1 MRRTTTDGTTV
12 VRETTTVD
20 QETQRTQAVGAR
32 PAPSLAR
39 AGGSMAIATV
49 VSRASGLL
57 SKLLL
62 ITIVGV
68 DVLNDSYQVA
78 TTLPTM
84 INELLL
90 GGVLTSVAIPLLV
103 RAETEDE
110 DRGESYAQWMVTMA
124 AVLLGAG
131 TVVAIACA
139 PLLTDLF
146 VSSDTD
152 ANPEL
157 VTAFAYLVLPGIVF
171 YGLSALLSAILN
183 TRNVFGLPTW
193 APVLNNVV
201 VIATLGVYWLMPG
214 EISLDPVR
222 MGEPKLLVLGLG
234 TMLGVALQAMVL
246 LPAMKRTGFR
256 FRWRWGWDRR
266 LAEFGGLAFW
276 VLLYVG
282 LGFASMV
289 VLTRVATHDPG
300 AITAYNMQWLIAQ
313 VPYGVLGV
321 SLLTALMPKMSRA
334 AATNDTGGLVGDL
347 SFGNRM
353 SSILL
358 MPFSALLTVAGVS
371 IGLAVFA
378 HGASGIEGGEA
389 IGTAL
394 ALSAFGLV
402 PYAITL
408 LQLRVFYAM
417 KDARTP
423 TLIQAVIVVVR
434 IGLLYAFLAIS
445 PPDKLA
451 VGVSIAMSLSFV
463 VGALVGQVWL
473 RLRLGRLRTGY
484 TAWTICLTVVASAIA
499 FGAATGLAWLVV
511 HLLGFESRVANAW
524 VEVVIQTVVGLPL
537 SFLLLALFRVPEV
550 KPAIGKISRLV
561 GRR

>member
-1 MRRTTTDGTTV
+1 MA
-12 VRETTTVD
+12 
-20 QETQRTQAVGAR
+20 QEQQQQG
-32 PAPSLAR
+32 PSLAR
-39 AGGSMAIATV
+39 ASGSMAIATI

-62 ITIVGV
+62 ITIIGV
-68 DVLNDSYQVA
+68 DVLSDSYQVA

-103 RAETEDE
+103 RAEKEDG
-110 DRGESYAQWMVTMA
+110 DGGESYAQWMITMS
-124 AVLLGAG
+124 AVVLGIG
-131 TVVAIACA
+131 TVVAVACA
-139 PLLTDLF
+139 PLLTAMF
-146 VSSDTD
+146 IGSSQ
-152 ANPEL
+152 ANPAL

-171 YGLSALLSAILN
+171 YGLSAMLGAILN
-183 TRNVFGLPTW
+183 TRHVFGLPTW

-201 VIATLGVYWLMPG
+201 VIVTLGVYWLMPG
-214 EISLDPVR
+214 EVSLDPVR

-234 TMLGVALQAMVL
+234 TMLGVGVQAAVL
-246 LPAMKRTGFR
+246 LPALRRTGFR

-266 LAEFGGLAFW
+266 LSEFGGLAFW
-276 VLLYVG
+276 VLLYVA
-282 LGFASMV
+282 LGFVSMM
-289 VLTRVATHDPG
+289 VLTRVATHDDG

-334 AATNDTGGLVGDL
+334 AAADDKDSLVGDL

-353 SSILL
+353 SAILL
-358 MPFSALLTVAGVS
+358 MPFSALMTVAGVS
-371 IGLAVFA
+371 IGLALFSF
-378 HGASGIEGGEA
+378 GASGNDGGEA

-434 IGLLYAFLAIS
+434 IALLYGFLAFS
-445 PPDKLA
+445 PPGKLA

-473 RLRLGRLRTGY
+473 RFRLGRLRTGY

-499 FGAATGLAWLVV
+499 FGAATGLAWLAVRVV
-511 HLLGFESRVANAW
+511 GIESRFVGAW
-524 VEVVIQTVVGLPL
+524 VEVLIQTIVGLPL

-550 KPAIGKISRLV
+550 KPAVAKISRLV

>member
-1 MRRTTTDGTTV
+1 MSGTSTV
-12 VRETTTVD
+12 A
-20 QETQRTQAVGAR
+20 QEQQQQG
-32 PAPSLAR
+32 PSLAR
-39 AGGSMAIATV
+39 ASGSMAIATI

-62 ITIVGV
+62 ITILGIN
-68 DVLNDSYQVA
+68 VLSDSYNVA
-78 TTLPTM
+78 STLPTM

-103 RAETEDE
+103 RAEKEDE
-110 DRGESYAQWMVTMA
+110 DGGESYAQWMITMS
-124 AVLLGAG
+124 AVVLGIG
-131 TVVAIACA
+131 TVIAVACA
-139 PLLTDLF
+139 PLLTAMF
-146 VSSDTD
+146 IGSSK

-171 YGLSALLSAILN
+171 YGLSALLGAILN
-183 TRNVFGLPTW
+183 TRHVFGLPTW
-193 APVLNNVV
+193 APVLNNLV
-201 VIATLGVYWLMPG
+201 VIVTLGVYWLMPG

-234 TMLGVALQAMVL
+234 TMLGVGVQAAVL
-246 LPAMKRTGFR
+246 LPALRRTGFKL
-256 FRWRWGWDRR
+256 RWRWGWDRR
-266 LAEFGGLAFW
+266 LSEFGGLAFW
-276 VLLYVG
+276 VLLYVA
-282 LGFASMV
+282 LGFVSMM
-289 VLTRVATHDPG
+289 VLTRVATHDDG
-300 AITAYNMQWLIAQ
+300 AITAYNMQWLVAQ

-334 AATNDTGGLVGDL
+334 AAAHDNDALVGDL

-353 SSILL
+353 SAILL
-358 MPFSALLTVAGVS
+358 MPFSALLTVSGVS
-371 IGLAVFA
+371 IGLAVFSFGEA
-378 HGASGIEGGEA
+378 GPGGEA

-402 PYAITL
+402 PYAMTL

-423 TLIQAVIVVVR
+423 TLIQAIIVVVR
-434 IGLLYAFLAIS
+434 IALLYGFLAFS
-445 PPDKLA
+445 PPGKLA

-463 VGALVGQVWL
+463 VGAVVGQVWL
-473 RLRLGRLRTGY
+473 RVRLGRLRTGY

-499 FGAATGLAWLVV
+499 FGAATGLAWLAVRF
-511 HLLGFESRVANAW
+511 LGIESRFVGAW
-524 VEVVIQTVVGLPL
+524 VEIVIQAVVGLPL

-550 KPAIGKISRLV
+550 KPAVAKISRLV

>member
-1 MRRTTTDGTTV
+1 MSG
-12 VRETTTVD
+12 TTTVT
-20 QETQRTQAVGAR
+20 QEQPQG
-32 PAPSLAR
+32 PSLAR
-39 AGGSMAIATV
+39 ASGSMAVATI

-62 ITIVGV
+62 IAIVGV

-103 RAETEDE
+103 RAEKEDG
-110 DRGESYAQWMVTMA
+110 DRGESYAQWMITMS
-124 AVLLGAG
+124 AVVLGIG
-131 TVVAIACA
+131 TIIAIACA
-139 PLLTDLF
+139 PLLTALF
-146 VSSDTD
+146 IDSSD
-152 ANPEL
+152 AKPEL

-171 YGLSALLSAILN
+171 YGLSALIGAILN
-183 TRNVFGLPTW
+183 TRHVFGLPTW
-193 APVLNNVV
+193 APVLNNLV
-201 VIATLGVYWLMPG
+201 VIATLVVYWLMPG

-222 MGEPKLLVLGLG
+222 MGQPKLLVLGLG
-234 TMLGVALQAMVL
+234 TMLGVALQASVL
-246 LPAMKRTGFR
+246 VPALRRTGFR

-266 LAEFGGLAFW
+266 LSEFGGLAFW
-276 VLLYVG
+276 VLLYVA
-282 LGFASMV
+282 LGFVSMV
-289 VLTRVATHDPG
+289 VLTKVATHDRG
-300 AITAYNMQWLIAQ
+300 AITVYNMQWLIAQ

-334 AATNDTGGLVGDL
+334 AAAHDTGALVGDL
-347 SFGNRM
+347 AFGNRM
-353 SSILL
+353 SAILL
-358 MPFSALLTVAGVS
+358 MPFSALMTVSGVS
-371 IGLAVFA
+371 IGLALFSFGKSDV
-378 HGASGIEGGEA
+378 GGGEE

-408 LQLRVFYAM
+408 LQLRVFYAL

-423 TLIQAVIVVVR
+423 TIIQGIIVVVR
-434 IGLLYAFLAIS
+434 IALLYGFLAIA

-451 VGVSIAMSLSFV
+451 VGVSVAMSLSFV
-463 VGALVGQVWL
+463 VGALVGQLWL
-473 RLRLGRLRTGY
+473 RIRLGRLRTGY

-499 FGAATGLAWLVV
+499 FAAATGLAWLAVRV
-511 HLLGFESRVANAW
+511 LGIESRVAGAW
-524 VEVVIQTVVGLPL
+524 VEVVVQAIVGLPL

>member
-1 MRRTTTDGTTV
+1 MSG
-12 VRETTTVD
+12 TTTVT
-20 QETQRTQAVGAR
+20 QEQQPQG
-32 PAPSLAR
+32 PSLAR
-39 AGGSMAIATV
+39 ASGSMAVATI

-62 ITIVGV
+62 ITIIGV

-103 RAETEDE
+103 RAEKEDG
-110 DRGESYAQWMVTMA
+110 DGGEAYAQWMITMS
-124 AVLLGAG
+124 AVVLGIG
-131 TVVAIACA
+131 TVIAVACA
-139 PLLTDLF
+139 PLLTALF
-146 VSSDTD
+146 IDSSN
-152 ANPEL
+152 AKPEL

-171 YGLSALLSAILN
+171 YGLSALISAVLN
-183 TRNVFGLPTW
+183 TRHVFGLPTW
-193 APVLNNVV
+193 APVLNNLV
-201 VIATLGVYWLMPG
+201 VIVTLVVYWLVPG
-214 EISLDPVR
+214 EISIDPVR

-234 TMLGVALQAMVL
+234 TMLGVALQASVL
-246 LPAMKRTGFR
+246 VPALRRTGFR

-266 LAEFGGLAFW
+266 LSEFGGLAFW
-276 VLLYVG
+276 VLLYVA
-282 LGFASMV
+282 LGFVSMV
-289 VLTRVATHDPG
+289 VLTKVATHDRG
-300 AITAYNMQWLIAQ
+300 AITVYNMQWLIAQ

-334 AATNDTGGLVGDL
+334 AAADDKDGLVGDL
-347 SFGNRM
+347 SLGNRM

-358 MPFSALLTVAGVS
+358 MPFSALMTVAGIP
-371 IGLAVFA
+371 IGLALFSF
-378 HGASGIEGGEA
+378 GNSGVEGGEK

-408 LQLRVFYAM
+408 LQLRVFYAL

-423 TLIQAVIVVVR
+423 TIIQAIIVVVR
-434 IGLLYAFLAIS
+434 IGLLYGFLAVS

-463 VGALVGQVWL
+463 VGALVGQLWL
-473 RLRLGRLRTGY
+473 RFRLGRLRTGY

-499 FGAATGLAWLVV
+499 FGAATGLAWLAVR
-511 HLLGFESRVANAW
+511 LLGIESRVVGAW
-524 VEVVIQTVVGLPL
+524 VEVVIQAVVGLPL

-550 KPAIGKISRLV
+550 KPAIAKISRLV

>member
-1 MRRTTTDGTTV
+1 
-12 VRETTTVD
+12 VD
-20 QETQRTQAVGAR
+20 QPTVQTQSV
-32 PAPSLAR
+32 AR
-39 AGGSMAIATV
+39 ASGSMAIATV

-57 SKLLL
+57 SKVLL
-62 ITIVGV
+62 IGIIGQ
-68 DVLNDSYQVA
+68 DVLNDSYQAA

-103 RAETEDE
+103 RAEKEDG
-110 DRGESYAQWMVTMA
+110 DRGESYAQWMITMS
-124 AVLLGAG
+124 AVLLGIG
-131 TVVAIACA
+131 TLIAVACA

-146 VSSDTD
+146 ISDSPE
-152 ANPEL
+152 ANPAL

-171 YGLSALLSAILN
+171 YGLTALIGAVLN

-193 APVLNNVV
+193 APVMNNVV
-201 VIATLGVYWLMPG
+201 VIITLLVYAVVPG

-222 MGEPKLLVLGLG
+222 MGDTKLLVLGLG
-234 TMLGVALQAMVL
+234 TMLGVAVQALVL
-246 LPAMKRTGFR
+246 VPALRRTGFR

-266 LAEFGGLAFW
+266 LAEFGDLAFW

-289 VLTRVATHDPG
+289 VLTRVATESEG
-300 AITAYNMQWLIAQ
+300 ALVAYNYQWLIAQ

-334 AATNDTGGLVGDL
+334 AAANDTDALVGDL

-353 SSILL
+353 SAILL
-358 MPFSALLTVAGVS
+358 MPFSALMTVAGVS
-371 IGLAVFA
+371 IGIAGFGWGL
-378 HGASGIEGGEA
+378 SGVEGGTA

-423 TLIQAVIVVVR
+423 TLIQAIIVAAR
-434 IGLLYAFLAIS
+434 IALLYTFLAIS

-463 VGALVGQVWL
+463 VGCVVGQVWL
-473 RLRLGRLRTGY
+473 RVRLGRLRTGY
-484 TAWTICLTVVASAIA
+484 TLWTVCLTVVASAL
-499 FGAATGLAWLVV
+499 GLAVAYGVTRAVLAVFGVESQVV
-511 HLLGFESRVANAW
+511 SAW
-524 VEVVIQTVVGLPL
+524 VEAVLLTVLGLPL
-537 SFLLLALFRVPEV
+537 SFGLLALFRVPEM
-550 KPAIGKISRLV
+550 KPAVDKIIRLV
-561 GRR
+561 RRR

>member
-1 MRRTTTDGTTV
+1 MV
-12 VRETTTVD
+12 E
-20 QETQRTQAVGAR
+20 Q
-32 PAPSLAR
+32 PKPPSVAR
-39 AGGSMAIATV
+39 ASGSMAIATV

-62 ITIVGV
+62 VTLVGTT
-68 DVLNDSYQVA
+68 VLNDSYQVA

-103 RAETEDE
+103 RAEKED
-110 DRGESYAQWMVTMA
+110 DDGGESYAQWLVTMS
-124 AVLLGAG
+124 VTLLGVG
-131 TVVAIACA
+131 TVVAVVCA
-139 PLLTDLF
+139 PLLTSLF
-146 VSSDTD
+146 IGNATE

-171 YGLSALLSAILN
+171 YGLSAMLGAILN
-183 TRNVFGLPTW
+183 TRHVFGLPTW
-193 APVLNNVV
+193 APVLNNLV
-201 VIATLGVYWLMPG
+201 VIVVLVVYWLVPG

-234 TMLGVALQAMVL
+234 TMLGVGVQAAVMV
-246 LPAMKRTGFR
+246 PAMRRTGFR

-276 VLLYVG
+276 VLLYVA

-289 VLTRVATHDPG
+289 VLTRVTAYDHG
-300 AITAYNMQWLIAQ
+300 AITVYNYQWLVAQ

-334 AATNDTGGLVGDL
+334 AAANDTGALVGDL
-347 SFGNRM
+347 AFGNRM

-358 MPFSALLTVAGVS
+358 MPFSALMTVAGVA
-371 IGLAVFA
+371 IGLAVFSW
-378 HGASGIEGGEA
+378 GESGVEGGER

-408 LQLRVFYAM
+408 LQLRVFYAL

-423 TLIQAVIVVVR
+423 TLVQAVIVAVR
-434 IGLLYAFLAIS
+434 IALLYAVLAFS
-445 PPDKLA
+445 PPDKIA

-463 VGALVGQVWL
+463 VGALIGQLWL
-473 RLRLGRLRTGY
+473 RIRLGRLRTGY
-484 TAWTICLTVVASAIA
+484 TAWTICLTVVASAIGFA
-499 FGAATGLAWLVV
+499 VAAGASRLAV
-511 HLLGFESRVANAW
+511 HLIGTDGPVATAW
-524 VEVVIQTVVGLPL
+524 VEMVVLTVVGLPL
-537 SFLLLALFRVPEV
+537 SFVMMAVFRVPEV
-550 KPAIGKISRLV
+550 KPVMNKISRLV
-561 GRR
+561 RRR

>member
-1 MRRTTTDGTTV
+1 MTTPVTGLGTTPA
-12 VRETTTVD
+12 TG
-20 QETQRTQAVGAR
+20 GAQ
-32 PAPSLAR
+32 PKPQSLAR
-39 AGGSMAIATV
+39 ASGSMAIATI
-49 VSRASGLL
+49 VSRVSGLL

-62 ITIVGV
+62 ITIIGSGT
-68 DVLNDSYQVA
+68 LNDSYQAA

-103 RAETEDE
+103 RAEKEDG
-110 DRGESYAQWMVTMA
+110 DGGESYAQWLITMS

-131 TVVAIACA
+131 TVVAVLCA
-139 PLLTDLF
+139 PLLTGLF
-146 VSSDTD
+146 TGDAD
-152 ANPEL
+152 QANPAL

-171 YGLSALLSAILN
+171 YGLSALLGAILN
-183 TRNVFGLPTW
+183 TKGVFGLPTW

-201 VIATLGVYWLMPG
+201 VILTLGVYWLVPG

-222 MGEPKLLVLGLG
+222 MGEPKLLVLGIG
-234 TMLGVALQAMVL
+234 TMLGVAVQATVM
-246 LPAMKRTGFR
+246 LPAMRRSGIR

-276 VLLYVG
+276 VLLYVA
-282 LGFASMV
+282 LGFVSMI
-289 VLTRVATHDPG
+289 VLTRVALNGEG
-300 AITAYNMQWLIAQ
+300 ALTAYNYQWLVAQ

-334 AATNDTGGLVGDL
+334 AAANDVDALVGDL
-347 SFGNRM
+347 SLGNRM

-358 MPFSALLTVAGVS
+358 MPFSALLTVSGVA
-371 IGLAVFA
+371 IGIAVFS
-378 HGASGIEGGEA
+378 HGASGLEGGERMGA
-389 IGTAL
+389 AL

-408 LQLRVFYAM
+408 LQLRVFYAL

-423 TLIQAVIVVVR
+423 TLIQAVIVAVR
-434 IGLLYAFLAIS
+434 IALLYVFLEIS

-463 VGALVGQVWL
+463 VGALVGQLWL
-473 RLRLGRLRTGY
+473 RIRLGRLRTGY
-484 TAWTICLTVVASAIA
+484 TAWTVCLTVVASAIA
-499 FGAATGLAWLVV
+499 FAAATGLAWLLVRV
-511 HLLGFESRVANAW
+511 LGLEAPVAKAW
-524 VEVVIQTVVGLPL
+524 VEVVVQTAVGLPL
-537 SFLLLALFRVPEV
+537 SFALLALFRVPEV
-550 KPAIGKISRLV
+550 TPALDKVLRLV
-561 GRR
+561 RRR